1 MAKVESSIH
10 VDVPPELVRDALLDV
25 AAAAEW
31 TPSLEKVWDVQ
42 GHGVGCTY
50 QWQYKMGGVSF
61 EGSAE
66 VTAATSD
73 RFVLKTSGGIPSTW
87 TWGLTPAGN
96 GTDLHLTVEYTVPGS
111 VLGAIANKLV
121 IERQNQK
128 ETEQA
133 IANFK
138 ARLEG

>member
-10 VDVPPELVRDALLDV
+10 VDVPPERVRDALLDV

-42 GHGVGCTY
+42 GYGVGCTY

-66 VTAATSD
+66 VAEATSD

-87 TWGLTPAGN
+87 TWGLVPAGN

>member
-1 MAKVESSIH
+1 MVKVESSIH
-10 VDVPPELVRDALLDV
+10 VNVPPEQVTDALLDV
-25 AAAAEW
+25 AATAEW

-66 VTAATSD
+66 VTEATPD
-73 RFVLKTSGGIPSTW
+73 HFVLKTSGGIPSTW
-87 TWGLTPAGN
+87 IWELTPAGR

-133 IANFK
+133 IANLK
-138 ARLEG
+138 ARLEA

>member
-1 MAKVESSIH
+1 MAKTEASTRINA
-10 VDVPPELVRDALLDV
+10 PPEQVMEALLDV
-25 AAAAEW
+25 VAAPEW

-50 QWQYKMGGVSF
+50 EWQYQMGGVSF
-61 EGSAE
+61 KGNTEITEATAE
-66 VTAATSD
+66 RLVM
-73 RFVLKTSGGIPSTW
+73 KTTGGIPSAWVW
-87 TWGLTPAGN
+87 TLAPAAD
-96 GTDLHLTVEYTVPGS
+96 GTDLDLSVEYTVPGS

-128 ETEQA
+128 ETNQA
-133 IANFK
+133 LANLK